1 MLIAYKRKLKQLLKR
16 NLLGVVIVKNI
27 KVKFISTLSI
37 ISLFTGNQNILPIC
51 LFIMGESTKIMLF
64 EDFVNV
70 CDRVPKLSNLAG

>member
-37 ISLFTGNQNILPIC
+37 ISLFTGNQNISQSYCHILPIC

-70 CDRVPKLSNLAG
+70 CHKIV